1 MKKNVSKICVTIAS
15 LALTLSGSL
24 VSTQAKTVKA
34 PTIPRK
40 VVVWVDTTS
49 SKFKEAGSDKL
60 AIKNASKS
68 IKLKGNGEIDD
79 NGPLFI
85 PTTNK
90 NFCISYTK
98 AFRYNKFYIVPS
110 MNVKVTN
117 ALVGQRG
124 SAKFDII
131 QNGKTTYHMST
142 KFVVKKNPGRF
153 SYIKVNGTDI
163 LKKFKE
169 DEVGDFD
176 YSMKLAGKKVT
187 INYKDNYPNL
197 HAYMELYNNKG
208 YKKMTLKNNKPFLP
222 KKGGCIGF
230 YITPPTWD
238 REVSYGLVIK

>member
-85 PTTNK
+85 PTTNTRYFDSPGARLTFEESAPQLLRLKFISLMFIQEK
-90 NFCISYTK
+90 NSVMYLLQHLCVQV
-98 AFRYNKFYIVPS
+98 R
-110 MNVKVTN
+110 
-117 ALVGQRG
+117 L
-124 SAKFDII
+124 
-131 QNGKTTYHMST
+131 
-142 KFVVKKNPGRF
+142 
-153 SYIKVNGTDI
+153 
-163 LKKFKE
+163 
-169 DEVGDFD
+169 
-176 YSMKLAGKKVT
+176 
-187 INYKDNYPNL
+187 
-197 HAYMELYNNKG
+197 
-208 YKKMTLKNNKPFLP
+208 
-222 KKGGCIGF
+222 
-230 YITPPTWD
+230 
-238 REVSYGLVIK
+238 